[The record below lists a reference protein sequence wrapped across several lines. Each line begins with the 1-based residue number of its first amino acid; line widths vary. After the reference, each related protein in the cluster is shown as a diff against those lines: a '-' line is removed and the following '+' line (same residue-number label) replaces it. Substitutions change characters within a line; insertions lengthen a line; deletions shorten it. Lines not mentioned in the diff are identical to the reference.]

1 MKRIISS
8 VGKSIVFLVSFLI
21 AQTLALIIFRGL
33 SIMLKTEYDSIMVL
47 LLSAITAYI
56 ILFSISIFYKQD
68 FKLLVH
74 SLKEHTKKR
83 DLLYGVV
90 LGILIVIVVSL
101 ISRILP
107 QPSSVNNTSLLV
119 QHNTLIAG
127 IFVVLIAPVLE
138 EILFR
143 GILVNKVGVV
153 LSSILFSVIHIGSG
167 DLYSIIYPAII
178 TFIIGLVLGAAYK
191 KAESLLLIILAH
203 SIYNIF
209 ILFIFYK

>member
-1 MKRIISS
+1 MKRIIDS

-33 SIMLKTEYDSIMVL
+33 SIMLKTEYDSIITL
-47 LLSAITAYI
+47 LLSTITAYI
-56 ILFSISIFYKQD
+56 ILFSIFYKQD
-68 FKLLVH
+68 FKLLAH
-74 SLKEHTKKR
+74 SFKEHTKKR
-83 DLLYGVV
+83 DLLYGLL
-90 LGILIVIVVSL
+90 LGILIIIVAGL
-101 ISRILP
+101 ISKILP
-107 QPSSVNNTSLLV
+107 QPNSANNTSLLV
-119 QHNTLIAG
+119 QHNILIAG
-127 IFVVLIAPVLE
+127 VFVVLIAPVLE

-178 TFIIGLVLGAAYK
+178 TFIIGSALGTAYK
-191 KAESLLLIILAH
+191 KTKSLLLVILTH